1 LIIRPNSD
9 KRYNMENIWIILAL
23 IAALSGGTA
32 DAFTKKALQQHDE
45 YAIAWLRQLVVV
57 LLLSPGLFFIPIPS
71 LGEDFYKACLFALP
85 FEIVAYILYIKAIK
99 ISPLS
104 LTVPFLSLT
113 PVCLIII
120 PYIILGELVSFWGCI
135 GILMIALGSYTLNL
149 KEIGKGFL
157 EPIKAIGRESGS
169 VFMIIVAI
177 LYGFTNTFGKQAIN
191 HSSALFFGVT
201 YNLAFFV
208 AVSPVI
214 FKTGKLHLC
223 GRISKE
229 SLKISILPGFFSAI
243 TVVFYTLAISLAN
256 VAYSV
261 AVCRLSLL
269 VGVLYGHF
277 LFKET
282 GFRERLAGTTFML
295 VGFMIIVLEQ

>member
-1 LIIRPNSD
+1 
-9 KRYNMENIWIILAL
+9 M
-23 IAALSGGTA
+23 AALFGGTS

-45 YAIAWLRQLVVV
+45 YAIAWLRQLVVILV
-57 LLLSPGLFFIPIPS
+57 LLPILFVIPIPS
-71 LGEDFYKACLFALP
+71 LDQDFYKACLLSLP
-85 FEIVAYILYIKAIK
+85 FEIVAYMLYIKAIK

-120 PYIILGELVSFWGCI
+120 PYIMLGESVSFWGGI
-135 GILMIALGSYTLNL
+135 GILLIALGSYTLNL

-157 EPIKAIGRESGS
+157 EPIKAIGKESGS

-177 LYGFTNTFGKQAIN
+177 LFGFTNTFSKQAIN
-191 HSSALFFGVT
+191 NSSALFFGVI

-214 FKTGKLHLC
+214 FKMGKLHLY
-223 GRISKE
+223 GHISKD
-229 SLKISILPGFFSAI
+229 SLKISILPGFFVAMTI
-243 TVVFYTLAISLAN
+243 VFYTLAISLTN

-269 VGVLYGHF
+269 VGVVYGHF

-282 GFRERLAGTTFML
+282 GFRERLAGTTLMFI
-295 VGFMIIVLEQ
+295 GFMIIVLKE